1 MRAAED
7 DTCVLF
13 SNRRVFLLP
22 FPSLVIQVI
31 EMVNCAKNFKDFLP
45 CPFSGGTKTGSKVLI
60 RLSDLGCT
68 TFADTGPFKGEP
80 SDAKLSRAL
89 ISLSGQRRH
98 LAMRIKVI
106 HKTYLYF

>member
-31 EMVNCAKNFKDFLP
+31 EKMVNFAKFLKEILP
-45 CPFSGGTKTGSKVLI
+45 YPYTGGTKSGTKVLI

-68 TFADTGPFKGEP
+68 TFADIVSFTRVLFDGKW
-80 SDAKLSRAL
+80 A
-89 ISLSGQRRH
+89 
-98 LAMRIKVI
+98 
-106 HKTYLYF
+106 

>member
-31 EMVNCAKNFKDFLP
+31 EMVICAKNFKDFLP

-68 TFADTGPFKGEP
+68 TFADTV
-80 SDAKLSRAL
+80 SDKELSDGKLGLAL
-89 ISLSGQRRH
+89 VSSSGQGRSCF
-98 LAMRIKVI
+98 ASENEVNTFIFV
-106 HKTYLYF
+106 Y